1 MGITWQ
7 DSSEIVCGLVIKNRL
22 SANAVNPSLVMPPFD
37 LPIKLIKSGE
47 SRPEMLIEKCGLN
60 TIQVAMDAE
69 KNVNGTGEYANW
81 IAILEKTHIAYNAA
95 QSFKKWANKLEDGS
109 EIDWGKAKTIVNSAC
124 TVDTSDMVP
133 LSKVESGEVPF
144 ILTGWQALDEHLG
157 GIPEVGVVLVAAP
170 PGTGKTTFAAKLTS
184 CYVKAHPDKYV
195 TFFSIEMILKEIA
208 TRLRDTNKITP
219 DEEERIILCET
230 PVGSEAVISK
240 ASAYDDLGM
249 IIVDF
254 ADLMITGETTESS
267 MAQIYRDLMK
277 GAKSLHV
284 PVVLLAQLNRVY
296 QGGIPRPKDVR
307 YTGLAEAL
315 SWMIL
320 MLYNPTTDFYA
331 EADGEILPAIENSA
345 YICAWK
351 VRGGFRKH
359 LDESPGAILVPFR
372 GDKGWGNKGRWYSL
386 RKES

>member
-1 MGITWQ
+1 MGITWS
-7 DSSEIVCGLVIKNRL
+7 DSSEIVCGLVLKNRI
-22 SANAVNPSLVMPPFD
+22 SVNSINASILMPPYD
-37 LPIKLIKSGE
+37 DVIRLIQIGE
-47 SRPEMLIEKCGLN
+47 TRPEVLVEKCGLN
-60 TIQVAMDAE
+60 TIQTALEAE

-81 IAILEKTHIAYNAA
+81 ITILEKAQIAASAAA
-95 QSFKKWANKLEDGS
+95 QFRKWSSKLEEGK
-109 EIDWGKAKTIVNSAC
+109 EIDWGKAKTLINSAC

-133 LSKVESGEVPF
+133 LSKIESGEVPF
-144 ILTGWQALDEHLG
+144 ILTGWNALDEHLG

-184 CYVKAHPDKYV
+184 CYVKAHPDKCIS
-195 TFFSIEMILKEIA
+195 FFSIEMILKEIA
-208 TRLRDTNKITP
+208 TRLRETNKITSE
-219 DEEERIILCET
+219 EEERIILCET
-230 PVGSEAVISK
+230 PVNAEEALSK
-240 ASAYDDLGM
+240 ASAYDNLGM
-249 IIVDF
+249 IVIDF

-277 GAKSLHV
+277 GSKSLHV
-284 PVVLLAQLNRVY
+284 PIILLAQLSRNY
-296 QGGIPRPKDVR
+296 QGGLPRPKDIR
-307 YTGLAEAL
+307 YTSLAEAL

-331 EADGEILPAIENSA
+331 EADSEILPAVENAA

-359 LDESPGAILVPFR
+359 LNESPGAILTKFR
-372 GDKGWGNKGRWYSL
+372 GDRGWGDVGKWYSL